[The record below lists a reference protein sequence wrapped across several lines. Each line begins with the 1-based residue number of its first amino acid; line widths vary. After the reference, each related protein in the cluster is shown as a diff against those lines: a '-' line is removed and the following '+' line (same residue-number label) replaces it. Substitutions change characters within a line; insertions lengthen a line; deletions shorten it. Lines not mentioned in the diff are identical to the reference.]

1 MCCGGLAAP
10 ARPCRSRPR
19 QRCTSH
25 KVAISVETEV
35 VLVPIRP
42 CPASTSSPEEA
53 TPQSD
58 PLSTAFCPP
67 HNGARRNEQQF
78 VEVVLVRSSGPSP
91 ARRELIQL
99 CLRPRLGHTPPEN
112 PSRSSRALSSRQY
125 PSVIQVRFPWPKRAG
140 SGYRRRLSSRQDGG
154 RHTRTISLN
163 PLYDRLTFQCRG
175 TPNERHVVACDCSSP
190 LTG

>member
-1 MCCGGLAAP
+1 LPHPHDLADRGHASGAP
-10 ARPCRSRPR
+10 RIRSRYR
-19 QRCTSH
+19 WRLRSSWSRSGQ
-25 KVAISVETEV
+25 
-35 VLVPIRP
+35 
-42 CPASTSSPEEA
+42 CPASTSSPEDA

-125 PSVIQVRFPWPKRAG
+125 PSVIQVRFPWPKRSG

-175 TPNERHVVACDCSSP
+175 VPQRATSRGVRLFFASHWVNS
-190 LTG
+190 